1 MAFALTPRLLR
12 RGLELFA
19 VISLAGIAG
28 LVAYYLIR
36 FDDRLDTF
44 IEPFRRLHWGWMLGA
59 LVLATSDW
67 VGGGLRLWVVTRH
80 VHPGVRLRDM
90 VLASGMGGWAM
101 YLTPFNTGASPMTL
115 WVMGRAG
122 VKIPEGLTSI
132 FITFVAT
139 VAFLACAGPLAIVF
153 GAGRSLAEHG
163 LVLGI
168 TLYDLFNTSLTIFA
182 ILGALMV
189 VTIVSPNAA
198 RTMLHWVVGRLAR
211 RSRRVAARLEGLTT
225 GIDRARDCMVA
236 FRSPRGLL
244 RLLWAILISGPAHA
258 HKLLAG
264 YFAMRALG
272 LSPVFTEILLVQAF
286 ITFLLY
292 FAPTPGASGLAE
304 VISAAVMSVYVPRE
318 LTPSYTLIWRFV
330 VSYATVGVGSVV
342 FWHWL
347 RRGLIGKEGTVAAV

>member
-19 VISLAGIAG
+19 VISVAGIAG
-28 LVAYYLIR
+28 LLAYYLIR
-36 FDDRLDTF
+36 FDDRLGTF
-44 IEPFRRLHWGWMLGA
+44 LAPLVRLRWGWMAGA
-59 LVLATSDW
+59 LVLASADW

-90 VLASGMGGWAM
+90 ILASGMGAWAM
-101 YLTPFNTGASPMTL
+101 YLTPFNTGSSPMTL

-139 VAFLACAGPLAIVF
+139 VAFLACAGPLAIGL

-163 LVLGI
+163 VVLGI
-168 TLYDLFNTSLTIFA
+168 TLYDLFATSLTIFA
-182 ILGALMV
+182 VLGALMV
-189 VTIVSPNAA
+189 LTLVAPTVLRNALQRVA
-198 RTMLHWVVGRLAR
+198 GHLGR
-211 RSRRVAARLEGLTT
+211 RSRWIAARMETLTA

-236 FRSPRGLL
+236 FRGPRGLL
-244 RLLWAILISGPAHA
+244 RLGWAILISAPSHA
-258 HKLLAG
+258 HKLMAG

-272 LSPVFTEILLVQAF
+272 LTPDFTEILLVQAF

-330 VSYATVGVGSVV
+330 VSYATVGLGSVV
-342 FWHWL
+342 FWRWL
-347 RRGLIGKEGTVAAV
+347 RRGLIGREEAVAGL

>member
-19 VISLAGIAG
+19 VISVAGIAG
-28 LVAYYLIR
+28 LLGYYLIR
-36 FDDRLDTF
+36 FGDRLDTF
-44 IEPFRRLHWGWMLGA
+44 VAPLLSLHWGWMLGA
-59 LVLATSDW
+59 LALAASDW

-90 VLASGMGGWAM
+90 ILASGMGAWAM
-101 YLTPFNTGASPMTL
+101 YLTPFNTGSSPMTL

-139 VAFLACAGPLAIVF
+139 VAFLACAGPLAIIF

-163 LVLGI
+163 VVLGI
-168 TLYDLFNTSLTIFA
+168 TLYDLFTTSLTIFA
-182 ILGALMV
+182 VLGALMV
-189 VTIVSPNAA
+189 VTLVAPGVVRNAL
-198 RTMLHWVVGRLAR
+198 RWVAGRLSR
-211 RSRRVAARLEGLTT
+211 RSQRMSARMDALTAGL
-225 GIDRARDCMVA
+225 DRARDCVVA
-236 FRSPRGLL
+236 FRGPRGLM
-244 RLLWAILISGPAHA
+244 RLLWAFLISGPSHA

-272 LSPVFTEILLVQAF
+272 LTPGFTEILLVQAF

-304 VISAAVMSVYVPRE
+304 LISAAVMSVYVPRE

-330 VSYATVGVGSVV
+330 VSYATVGVGSVI

-347 RRGLIGKEGTVAAV
+347 RRGLMGREETVAGV

>member
-1 MAFALTPRLLR
+1 MTFALTPRLLR

-19 VISLAGIAG
+19 VISVAGIAG
-28 LVAYYLIR
+28 LLAYYLIR
-36 FDDRLDTF
+36 FDDHLATF
-44 IEPFRRLHWGWMLGA
+44 VAPFARLHWGWMLGA
-59 LVLATSDW
+59 LVLAASDW

-90 VLASGMGGWAM
+90 ILASGMGAWAM
-101 YLTPFNTGASPMTL
+101 YLTPFNTGSSPMTL

-139 VAFLACAGPLAIVF
+139 VVFLACAGPLAILF
-153 GAGRSLAEHG
+153 GAGRQLAEHG
-163 LVLGI
+163 IVLGI
-168 TLYDLFNTSLTIFA
+168 TVYDLFLTSLTIFGVLA
-182 ILGALMV
+182 GIMV
-189 VTIVSPNAA
+189 VTLAFPSVVRNALVWLA
-198 RTMLHWVVGRLAR
+198 SRLGR
-211 RSRRVAARLEGLTT
+211 RSRGVAARMESLTAGL
-225 GIDRARDCMVA
+225 DRARDCMVA

-244 RLLWAILISGPAHA
+244 RLGLAILISGPSHA

-272 LSPVFTEILLVQAF
+272 IHASFVDILLVQAF

-304 VISAAVMSVYVPRE
+304 VISAAIMSAYVPRVD
-318 LTPSYTLIWRFV
+318 TPFYTLLWRFT
-330 VSYATVGVGSVV
+330 VSYATVAVGSVI
-342 FWHWL
+342 FWYWL
-347 RRGLIGKEGTVAAV
+347 RRGLIGREETVAAV